1 MPNGAISKQCC
12 IGSESEEE
20 VSLAVRWLRSY
31 FDVAQHERRATFGDE
46 RNFRHTSHPVIAR
59 SLRRSTAKQR
69 RKPISRL
76 AVKASDTVMGAQAE
90 GDIR

>member
-31 FDVAQHERRATFGDE
+31 FDVAQHERRAGFGGVL
-46 RNFRHTSHPVIAR
+46 HPVIAR

-76 AVKASDTVMGAQAE
+76 AVKSSDTVMGAQAE